1 MVHRI
6 DQNPRMPLGRRPFLA
21 GGATAA
27 ALCGRRVNA
36 ATAEPL
42 RIGFLTT
49 LTGPLASGG
58 IQMQRGLAI
67 YLKEHGNR
75 IAGRSVEVFTA
86 DTNGLPA
93 MARTKTAE
101 LAERN
106 NVDVLVGP
114 LSANEALAID
124 DYIRAKRLPTIA
136 VAAAEDMTQRLAN
149 PWFVRVTSSSAQ
161 CSYPMADYARTTLGY
176 KRMAT
181 LGEDNAYGQEQVAGF
196 QRVFEEQGG
205 RIVQKLFPALN
216 AIDYAT
222 YIAQIKPDLDAIYM
236 ALAGSNGFRFFKQA
250 QEFGFGDQVKML
262 GGMTMV
268 DESLLEQ
275 MGSAA
280 IGLVSA
286 CWYSAQLDNAANKEF
301 VAAMKR
307 EYNAVPGFYA
317 AASNTCMAVL
327 DHTLRS
333 VDGDATDRARLMQA
347 LKAAVVPDTVRGP
360 VRFDSYGNVVGDVY
374 IRQVE
379 RRAGQL
385 VNTVIKTYPDVGQ
398 FWKWNPQE
406 FLTHP
411 VYGRTEPPARFLE

>member
-1 MVHRI
+1 MAHRG
-6 DQNPRMPLGRRPFLA
+6 DRDPPAPFGRRPFLA
-21 GGATAA
+21 AAAATAVA
-27 ALCGRRVNA
+27 GGRRTRA

-67 YLKEHGNR
+67 YLKERGNK
-75 IAGRSVEVFTA
+75 IAGRPVEVFVA

-93 MARTKTAE
+93 TARTKTAE

-106 NVDVLVGP
+106 NVDVLIGP

-181 LGEDNAYGQEQVAGF
+181 LGEDNAYGHEQVAGF
-196 QRVFEEQGG
+196 QRVFEDEGG
-205 RIVQKLFPALN
+205 RIAQKLFPALN

-236 ALAGSNGFRFFKQA
+236 ALAGSNGFRFFKQS
-250 QEFGFGDQVKML
+250 QEYGFGDQVKIL

-275 MGSAA
+275 MGPASV
-280 IGLVSA
+280 GLVST
-286 CWYSAQLDNAANKEF
+286 CWYSAQLENAANQAF

-307 EYNAVPGFYA
+307 EYNAVLGFYA
-317 AASNTCMAVL
+317 AASNTCIAVL
-327 DHTLRS
+327 DHALQT
-333 VDGDATDRARLMQA
+333 VDGDTADRPRLMQA

-374 IRQVE
+374 IRRVE
-379 RRAGQL
+379 KRAGQL
-385 VNTVIKTYPDVGQ
+385 VNAVIKTYPDVGQ
-398 FWKWNPQE
+398 FWKWDPKE

-411 VYGRTEPPARFLE
+411 VYGRNEPPARFLE

>member
-1 MVHRI
+1 MAHRT
-6 DQNPRMPLGRRPFLA
+6 DRDPRAPFGRRPFLA
-21 GGATAA
+21 GGLAAA
-27 ALCGRRVNA
+27 ALCGRSARA
-36 ATAEPL
+36 ASAEPL

-67 YLKEHGNR
+67 YLKERGGR
-75 IAGRSVEVFTA
+75 IAGRPVEVFTA

-93 MARTKTAE
+93 TARTKTAE

-124 DYIRAKRLPTIA
+124 DYIRVKRLPTIA

-196 QRVFEEQGG
+196 QRVFEDQGG
-205 RIVQKLFPALN
+205 RIVQTLFPALN

-222 YIAQIKPDLDAIYM
+222 YIAQIKPDIDAIYM

-250 QEFGFGDQVKML
+250 GEYGFGDQVKIL

-275 MGSAA
+275 MGPAA
-280 IGLVSA
+280 VGLVSA
-286 CWYSAQLDNAANKEF
+286 CWYSAQLDNAANTAF

-317 AASNTCMAVL
+317 AASNICMAVL
-327 DHTLRS
+327 DHALRA
-333 VDGDATDRARLMQA
+333 VEGDTTDRAKLMQA
-347 LKAAVVPDTVRGP
+347 LKAAIVPETVRGP

-374 IRQVE
+374 IRRVE
-379 RRAGQL
+379 KRLGQS
-385 VNTVIKTYPDVGQ
+385 VNTVIKTYPNVGQ
-398 FWKWNPQE
+398 FWTWDPKE

-411 VYGRTEPPARFLE
+411 VYGRNEPPARFLE